1 MKIFNSIK
9 YFGKSML
16 VNLEY
21 FNVGMI
27 TCNLFVFLL
36 WRLEDRIG
44 SSINNGNKFLGICN
58 IKCEL

>member
-27 TCNLFVFLL
+27 MCNLFVFLL